1 MEFSNWIKKLSAMK
15 RTIFKKIVLGILG
28 AVMVKAVRAQT
39 FAEWFEQN
47 STRLKYYGEQ
57 VAALQA
63 YLGEMQQ
70 GFQITSSGLGDI
82 GSLKND
88 EFVLHSNQYSSF
100 TTVNSAVSSMGEVME
115 IVALSRA
122 SSIRVMSAMNR
133 YRREGMLTT
142 DQLNLV
148 RELFKT
154 AIGAELQDV
163 EMLKT
168 LLTNNV
174 LQLTDDQR
182 VSRVLAIHTSVRQRY
197 AFVLSMTDRID
208 LFERQLSEA
217 LAQMATVKKM

>member
-1 MEFSNWIKKLSAMK
+1 MKK
-15 RTIFKKIVLGILG
+15 TIFKKIVLGILG
-28 AVMVKAVRAQT
+28 AAMVKAVRAQT
-39 FAEWFEQN
+39 FAEWFQQN
-47 STRLKYYGEQ
+47 STRLKYYAGQ

-63 YLGEMQQ
+63 YLGQMQQ

-88 EFVLHSNQYSSF
+88 EFALHSNQYSSL
-100 TTVNSAVSSMGEVME
+100 TTVNPAVSSMGEVME
-115 IVALSRA
+115 IVALARA
-122 SSIRVMSAMNR
+122 SSTRLISAMNR
-133 YRREGMLTT
+133 YRRDGMLTT

-197 AFVLSMTDRID
+197 GFVLSMTDRID

-217 LAQMATVKKM
+217 LAQMATVE